1 MTDNSNKDSVTNDIA
16 DTGEHDSFLARWSAR
31 KTESRKNVEL
41 PEPEEQEAA
50 AREEDAV
57 AGPPDRGSEPAEEAA
72 PELPPLESLDENSD
86 YSAFLDSRVDTDTQR
101 EALRKLFQSP
111 KFNVTDGLDDY
122 DLDYTNPEP
131 LGNIVTAEMRHRIQ
145 LELEKLAR
153 LDDESEDPEETVAAV
168 DSDAQDEPA
177 EEADVDTN
185 DEHPEPS

>member
-1 MTDNSNKDSVTNDIA
+1 MSTCPS
-16 DTGEHDSFLARWSAR
+16 RR
-31 KTESRKNVEL
+31 SRKQQPGRRMPSPGLRTVGQN
-41 PEPEEQEAA
+41 
-50 AREEDAV
+50 RWK
-57 AGPPDRGSEPAEEAA
+57 REAA

-101 EALRKLFQSP
+101 EALRKLFRSP

-145 LELEKLAR
+145 LELEKLAG
-153 LDDESEDPEETVAAV
+153 LDDESEDPVETVAAV

>member
-1 MTDNSNKDSVTNDIA
+1 VTDGIA
-16 DTGEHDSFLARWSAR
+16 DTGERDSFLARWSAR
-31 KTESRKNVEL
+31 KTEARKGVEL
-41 PEPEEQEAA
+41 PEPEEHEATGQEDEAA
-50 AREEDAV
+50 AVPA
-57 AGPPDRGSEPAEEAA
+57 DRGAEPVAEAP
-72 PELPPLESLDENSD
+72 PELPPLESLDEDSD

-101 EALRKLFQSP
+101 DALRKLFQSP
-111 KFNVTDGLDDY
+111 KFNVRDGLDDY

-145 LELEKLAR
+145 LELERLAG
-153 LDDESEDPEETVAAV
+153 LDDESEGPEETVAAV

>member
-1 MTDNSNKDSVTNDIA
+1 MTDSPHKDNVTDGTA
-16 DTGEHDSFLARWSAR
+16 DTGEHETFLARWSAR
-31 KTESRKNVEL
+31 KTEARKNVDL
-41 PEPEEQEAA
+41 PEPEEHDAAGQEDDTA
-50 AREEDAV
+50 
-57 AGPPDRGSEPAEEAA
+57 AGPPDCGSEPVKEAA

-86 YSAFLDSRVDTDTQR
+86 YSAFLDSSVDTDTQR
-101 EALRKLFQSP
+101 EALRKLFRSP

-145 LELEKLAR
+145 LELEKLAG
-153 LDDESEDPEETVAAV
+153 LDDESEDPVETVAAV

>member
-1 MTDNSNKDSVTNDIA
+1 MTDNSHKDSATDGIA
-16 DTGEHDSFLARWSAR
+16 DTGEQESFLARWSER
-31 KTESRKNVEL
+31 KTEARKGIEL
-41 PEPEEQEAA
+41 PEPEEHEETGQEDEAA
-50 AREEDAV
+50 AAPADRSAEPV
-57 AGPPDRGSEPAEEAA
+57 AEAP
-72 PELPPLESLDENSD
+72 PELPPLESLDEDSD

-101 EALRKLFQSP
+101 EALRKLFRSP

-145 LELEKLAR
+145 LELERLAE
-153 LDDESEDPEETVAAV
+153 LDDESEGPVESVAAV
-168 DSDAQDEPA
+168 DTDAQDEPA